1 MPNTVSNVTTGKPQV
16 TGGIFRAP
24 SGTAVPTS
32 CKTALA
38 AAYKSMGYIGEDG
51 VTNANSPES
60 DTGKAWGGEIVIA
73 YQTEKPDTYQF
84 VLIESKNTDAL
95 KAVYGDDNV
104 TGTLED
110 EITINAT
117 VDDAVEAV
125 WIIEMALRDDY
136 LKRIVIPKGKIVEV
150 GDIVYKDDEIT
161 GYEVTVQAFPFEG
174 KTTHKE
180 YIAKKD
186 TETSDSTE
194 TDGEE

>member
-16 TGGIFRAP
+16 AGGIFRAP

-38 AAYKSMGYIGEDG
+38 ADYKSMGYIGEDG

-104 TGTLED
+104 SGTLED

-180 YIAKKD
+180 YIAKKVS
-186 TETSDSTE
+186 TTSNT
-194 TDGEE
+194 TH